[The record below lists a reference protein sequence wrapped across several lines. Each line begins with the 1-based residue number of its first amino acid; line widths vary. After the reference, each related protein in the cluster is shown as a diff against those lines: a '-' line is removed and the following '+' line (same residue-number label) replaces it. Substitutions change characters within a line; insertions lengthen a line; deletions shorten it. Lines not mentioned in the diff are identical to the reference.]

1 MRNDDREWGRE
12 EEESERG
19 IKLGKDGRMKKE
31 IRKQGGGKEEDKTK

>member
-19 IKLGKDGRMKKE
+19 IELGKDGRMNEKGNKK
-31 IRKQGGGKEEDKTK
+31 IKRRKGRR